1 VGNDTQDRLNR
12 LVVIALALAAIFA
25 ALLLTLLAWGAPDES
40 IARVA
45 DLAGWL
51 GRHNNAEAKTIVSL
65 TATVV
70 VLLML
75 AVILAELTPSPTKKM
90 RLRNVRAGEA
100 VITTHE
106 IAARVNAEV
115 ESIPHVAACNA
126 IVAARGNRAE
136 IVLEIHVEPGADL
149 GDTADAA
156 CRRTRVLAETKL
168 DIDLAAPPRARL
180 HYRELRLQGAAG
192 APRRL
197 GPSGWERPA
206 AIPEGDR
213 DQRGN
218 SDTPEEAQAQADRA
232 ARA

>member
-1 VGNDTQDRLNR
+1 MSDNRQDRLNR
-12 LVVIALALAAIFA
+12 FVVIALAFAGIFA
-25 ALLLTLLAWGAPDES
+25 ALVLALLAWGAPDES
-40 IARVA
+40 IARIA

-51 GRHNNAEAKTIVSL
+51 GRHNNTEVKTIISL
-65 TATVV
+65 SAAVA

-75 AVILAELTPSPTKKM
+75 MAILVELTPSPTQKM

-115 ESIPHVAACNA
+115 EAIPHVAACNA
-126 IVAARGNRAE
+126 IVAARGRRAE
-136 IVLEIHVEPGADL
+136 IVLELHVEPGADL
-149 GDTADAA
+149 ADTADDA

-180 HYRELRLQGAAG
+180 HYRELRLQGAAD

-206 AIPEGDR
+206 AILEGDR

-218 SDTPEEAQAQADRA
+218 SDTPEEAQA
-232 ARA
+232 